1 MEIKEYLGIASGFA
15 LVLFI
20 TIMAKPIT
28 YTLTNINILEIINI
42 IKSFTVIGGALMF
55 CTGCFML
62 MIADRQ
68 HQSSKIGRCL
78 FILGVLMFII
88 FLIGWVVPS
97 VIFGCTKIL

>member
-55 CTGCFML
+55 
-62 MIADRQ
+62 
-68 HQSSKIGRCL
+68 
-78 FILGVLMFII
+78 
-88 FLIGWVVPS
+88 
-97 VIFGCTKIL
+97 